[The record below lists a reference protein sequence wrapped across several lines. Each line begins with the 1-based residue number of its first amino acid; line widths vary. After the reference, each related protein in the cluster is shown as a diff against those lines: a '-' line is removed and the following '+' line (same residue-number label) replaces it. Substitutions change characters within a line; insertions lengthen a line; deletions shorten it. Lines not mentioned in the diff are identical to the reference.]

1 MTELLEAPS
10 LSSGFF
16 IAGILSGALALF
28 TARLR
33 HAATRWLLATLAPA
47 LLSYGLYWAPVQAGA
62 DPSEYSAWAMICIVP
77 WSAIGILTSIAVMI
91 GVRQHMK
98 NNQSNQSNSGCYKP

>member
-10 LSSGFF
+10 LTSGFF
-16 IAGILSGALALF
+16 IVAILSGSLALF
-28 TARLR
+28 TARLH
-33 HAATRWLLATLAPA
+33 HAITRWVSVTLVPA
-47 LLSYGLYWAPVQAGA
+47 LLSYGLYWVPVQAGA

-77 WSAIGILTSIAVMI
+77 WSAIGILTSLAVMI

-98 NNQSNQSNSGCYKP
+98 NYAGSHGEGHIN